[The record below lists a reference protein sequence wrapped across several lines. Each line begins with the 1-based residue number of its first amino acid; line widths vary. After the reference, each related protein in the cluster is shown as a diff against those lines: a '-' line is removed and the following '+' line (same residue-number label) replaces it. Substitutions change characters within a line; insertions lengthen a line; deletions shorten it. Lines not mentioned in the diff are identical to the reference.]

1 MAVKTLAV
9 SVGDNCVD
17 HYLAPIDRNYS
28 GGNALN
34 VAIALQNAGCPAAYL
49 GFIGDDEDG
58 KLIMDDLHRFG
69 VDSSMVKILQGNTA
83 CTQVNLTPDGDRQF
97 IHEDLGPK
105 DAFKLT
111 EEDIRFINRHRLV
124 HTTFLGGTEE
134 YLPQLA
140 KNPSLVVS
148 MDYSE
153 RSLQALI
160 DQTIQY
166 VNIAFFSLPEDADTT
181 MEDLARRM
189 FRRGPKMIVVT
200 QGRFG
205 SLVFDG
211 AIYVQS
217 AIPVKVVD
225 TLGAGDAYIGTFLAT
240 WLLGKPIPECMLT
253 ATKVASQT
261 CTHFGGF

>member
-1 MAVKTLAV
+1 MAIKTLAV

-17 HYLAPIDRNYS
+17 HYLAPIDRNFM

-34 VAIALQNAGCPAAYL
+34 VAVALQSAGCPAAYL

-58 KLIMDDLHRFG
+58 KLILGELHRSG
-69 VDSSMVKILQGNTA
+69 VDSSMIKILPGNTA
-83 CTQVNLTPDGDRQF
+83 CTQVKLTPDGDRQF

-124 HTTFLGGTEE
+124 HTTFLGGTEDNLSQFAE
-134 YLPQLA
+134 
-140 KNPSLVVS
+140 NPNLVVS

-153 RSLQALI
+153 RSLKTLI

-166 VNIAFFSLPEDADTT
+166 IDIAFFSLPEDADAT
-181 MEDLARRM
+181 MEELARHM
-189 FRRGPKMIVVT
+189 FSRGPKMIVVT
-200 QGRFG
+200 QGKLG
-205 SLVFDG
+205 SVVFDG
-211 AIYVQS
+211 AVHVQPS
-217 AIPVKVVD
+217 IPVNVVD

-240 WLLGKPIPECMLT
+240 WLLGKPVPECMLT